1 MLTLPPE
8 VILVMQDHAF
18 AAYPGECCGL
28 LFAPLHSSHGP
39 QIATRALPVENLAD
53 KLHALDPLEYPR
65 TSRDAFAMNEA
76 RIARLVREAEAA
88 GERWLG
94 IWHSHIDCGAYWSSE
109 DKRSAAP
116 NNVPVYPTLFQ
127 TVIDCRPGRIVEAR
141 TFLWDGTDY
150 VPVTTHS
157 DFARTR

>member
-1 MLTLPPE
+1 
-8 VILVMQDHAF
+8 MQDHAF

-28 LFAPLHSSHGP
+28 LFAAAAGSDTAL
-39 QIATRALPVENLAD
+39 RALPVENMAD
-53 KLHALDPLEYPR
+53 KLHALDPEEYPR

-76 RIARLVREAEAA
+76 KIARIVREAEAT

-94 IWHSHIDCGAYWSSE
+94 IFHSHIDCGAYWSSE

-116 NNVPVYPTLFQ
+116 NNVPVYPQLYQ
-127 TVIDCRPGRIVEAR
+127 VVIDCRPGRIIEAR
-141 TFLWDGTDY
+141 TFRWDGTDY
-150 VPVTTHS
+150 VPVATHS

>member
-1 MLTLPPE
+1 MLTIPLE
-8 VILVMQDHAF
+8 VIRTMQDHAF

-28 LFAPLHSSHGP
+28 LFGA
-39 QIATRALPVENLAD
+39 ATTHVASRALPVDNMAD
-53 KLHALDPLEYPR
+53 KLHALDPVEYPR

-76 RIARLVREAEAA
+76 KVARLVREAEAA